1 MPTIVISYRR
11 SDTSAIAGRIFDRL
25 AAHYGEDSVFIDI
38 DNIPLGVDFRTH
50 IQETL
55 RRTDVFIAVIGVNW
69 LGVSSSGTA
78 RIQENTDPVRME
90 VQTAVERSTP
100 IIPLLVDGAKMPN
113 STDLP
118 SEFGN
123 FAFLNAAEVVTG
135 RDFRTQMDRVI
146 AAIDQTLTGGV
157 KVVAPRLKSARARS
171 MVTAEEISPK
181 QWFTDIVWY
190 FVAPLVLLLAAHHV
204 VVNLFDLNIRYL
216 WASSTVV
223 PLLYGFT
230 FFWINGR
237 GAGLAF
243 AFAIALGIVG
253 IIGMTI
259 SQSLN
264 SGDPIV
270 PQTRFEWWDNFNFA
284 AVITL
289 SFVVGNTTARLL
301 RRALSSNR
309 SASL

>member
-146 AAIDQTLTGGV
+146 AAIDQTLTP
-157 KVVAPRLKSARARS
+157 A
-171 MVTAEEISPK
+171 
-181 QWFTDIVWY
+181 Q
-190 FVAPLVLLLAAHHV
+190 
-204 VVNLFDLNIRYL
+204 
-216 WASSTVV
+216 
-223 PLLYGFT
+223 
-230 FFWINGR
+230 GR
-237 GAGLAF
+237 GP
-243 AFAIALGIVG
+243 
-253 IIGMTI
+253 T
-259 SQSLN
+259 
-264 SGDPIV
+264 P
-270 PQTRFEWWDNFNFA
+270 
-284 AVITL
+284 
-289 SFVVGNTTARLL
+289 
-301 RRALSSNR
+301 
-309 SASL
+309 